1 VGFAWGCGVGFAWT
15 FSYWTGASTLKPPV
29 SKGPVPKGP
38 GDWDEV
44 PTPVL
49 RPNSSTSSQLQYFVP
64 TPVLRPNPQAQS
76 ESPGPLGTGPLALN
90 PQYLK
95 AQYLKVQGY
104 APRTLFSGLV

>member
-1 VGFAWGCGVGFAWT
+1 MGFAWGCGVGFAWT

-49 RPNSSTSSQLQYFVP
+49 RPN
-64 TPVLRPNPQAQS
+64 PQAQS
-76 ESPGPLGTGPLALN
+76 ESPGPLGTGPLGTG
-90 PQYLK
+90 PK
-95 AQYLKVQGY
+95 G
-104 APRTLFSGLV
+104 PGLRP